1 MIQFKAILLLLAVA
15 LTLPGEAAN
24 ASHPFHVTRAEV
36 EYNADRQTFEVA
48 ICVWPEDLALA
59 VSKMEKRTVKIDSET
74 EASRDEIFSRYV
86 AKKFRFVAQTKT
98 DNTKK
103 TDAKSDD
110 AKQEKPAAAK
120 IRWVGSELEIKQ
132 GWLYF
137 EVDAKTAATDW
148 TIENRMFFE
157 LNDDQLNQIQIRNGK
172 ALDSQTLSAN
182 QTSATWSRET
192 K

>member
-120 IRWVGSELEIKQ
+120 IRWVGSSLKSSKVGCTSKWMPKQ
-132 GWLYF
+132 LPQTGQS
-137 EVDAKTAATDW
+137 K
-148 TIENRMFFE
+148 IEC
-157 LNDDQLNQIQIRNGK
+157 
-172 ALDSQTLSAN
+172 SLSSTM
-182 QTSATWSRET
+182 TS
-192 K
+192 